1 MPMDSVGLPFSTLAS
16 EGTEHVAL
24 SAICSIERL
33 RLRHAKRICSPTSF
47 RSCDKARGSWFPK
60 VDLLITQNMFYKTM
74 KFIKFYFVLSVTLAL
89 LLMMEGFISGCMVYI
104 LRFVVLFES
113 IDDRFYVTEIYP
125 NSETVLLY
133 QTRVPSY
140 F

>member
-1 MPMDSVGLPFSTLAS
+1 M
-16 EGTEHVAL
+16 
-24 SAICSIERL
+24 I
-33 RLRHAKRICSPTSF
+33 
-47 RSCDKARGSWFPK
+47 
-60 VDLLITQNMFYKTM
+60 
-74 KFIKFYFVLSVTLAL
+74 FIKFYFVLSVTLAL

-104 LRFVVLFES
+104 LRIVVLFES